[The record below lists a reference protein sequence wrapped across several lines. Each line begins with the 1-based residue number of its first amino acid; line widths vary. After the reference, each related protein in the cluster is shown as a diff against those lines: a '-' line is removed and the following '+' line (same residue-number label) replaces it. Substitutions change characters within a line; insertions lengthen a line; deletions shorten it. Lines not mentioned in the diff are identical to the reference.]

1 MLFIFCML
9 FVLRI
14 GYCTD
19 DQIFVTKTAHV
30 GESVTLTCIRQK
42 SLNQANLFWIRLVA
56 GNLPE
61 VLGATFTF
69 DYPGVNETPRITAK
83 QEPGQFVLH
92 ITKTKLSDTAVYYCM
107 KVQQLSLTF
116 LNGAFLRIKGPEP
129 NITALQVFPSKSVHP
144 GDSVT
149 LQCSVLSDSQTRIC
163 PGEHSVF
170 WFRAGSDES
179 HPNIIYT
186 HGNSHDECEKSP
198 ETPSAPHSCVYSFC
212 KNVSSSDA
220 GTYYCAVAACGE
232 ILFGNG
238 AKLEIEEAS
247 MCSFGTQHAILLLLC
262 AALAV
267 CVIVIAFLI
276 HTIKKKTCNCC
287 KASTLLQTNAATAS
301 GDQQSQQTDEDMLL
315 YSAVLFTRRKA
326 GNGRTRD
333 ANTAEEETFCAGV
346 RAFGWD

>member
-30 GESVTLTCIRQK
+30 GETVTLTCIRDNFLH
-42 SLNQANLFWIRLVA
+42 SGTLFWIRLVA

-69 DYPGVNETPRITAK
+69 DYDAVNETPRITAK

-92 ITKTKLSDTAVYYCM
+92 ITKTKTIDTAFYYCIRVEQRSM
-107 KVQQLSLTF
+107 RF
-116 LNGAFLRIKGPEP
+116 LNATFLRIKGQEP
-129 NITALQVFPSKSVHP
+129 NITAVQVFPSKSVHP

-149 LQCSVLSDSQTRIC
+149 LQCSVLSDPQTRIC

-186 HGNSHDECEKSP
+186 HRNSHDECEKSP

-238 AKLEIEEAS
+238 AKLQIEEK
-247 MCSFGTQHAILLLLC
+247 TQHAILLLLC

-276 HTIKKKTCNCC
+276 YTIKKKTCNCC

-346 RAFGWD
+346 RASGWD

>member
-1 MLFIFCML
+1 MLIVFCML

-19 DQIFVTKTAHV
+19 DQIFMTKTAHV
-30 GESVTLTCIRQK
+30 GESVTLTCMRQK
-42 SLNQANLFWIRLVA
+42 SWNPGNLFWIRLVA

-83 QEPGQFVLH
+83 QKPGQFVLH
-92 ITKTKLSDTAVYYCM
+92 ITETELSDTAVYYCM

-129 NITALQVFPSKSVHP
+129 NITAVIQDFPSEPVHP

-149 LQCSVLSDSQTRIC
+149 LQCSVLTDSQTKSC
-163 PGEHSVF
+163 PGEHSVY

-186 HGNSHDECEKSP
+186 HRNSHDGCEKSP
-198 ETPSAPHSCVYSFC
+198 ETPSAPHSCVYSFS

-220 GTYYCAVAACGE
+220 GTYYCAVATCGE

-238 AKLEIEEAS
+238 TKLQIEEK
-247 MCSFGTQHAILLLLC
+247 TQHTILLLLC

-276 HTIKKKTCNCC
+276 YTIKKKTCNCC
-287 KASTLLQTNAATAS
+287 Q
-301 GDQQSQQTDEDMLL
+301 GDSL
-315 YSAVLFTRRKA
+315 YGER
-326 GNGRTRD
+326 
-333 ANTAEEETFCAGV
+333 
-346 RAFGWD
+346 